1 MKILAVTNNNSQTSQ
16 NKNLGFKMLKVE
28 NITDAVGVFQS
39 HAMIESILGQKVHS
53 IASAI
58 KVMGEKGNHVDSRGL
73 YDDTFV
79 FQEELATLAEGDVA
93 KNFKDATLAKIPLSE
108 LKTLY
113 KDFYDAKDSERAGIV
128 SQARNLFGLG

>member
-1 MKILAVTNNNSQTSQ
+1 MKILAVTNNNSQKSQ
-16 NKNLGFKMLKVE
+16 NQKLGFKMLKVE

-53 IASAI
+53 VASAI
-58 KVMGEKGNHVDSRGL
+58 KIMGEKGKHVDSKGL
-73 YDDTFV
+73 YDDTFI

-93 KNFKDATLAKIPLSE
+93 KDFKDAALAKISLSE

-113 KDFYDAKDSERAGIV
+113 KNFYDAKDSERTSIV